1 MQSMTHL
8 DKAIAMIVC
17 IGIADILSL
26 IGTDFPTLLIICA
39 SNDGKPDM
47 TLSIKGWRPNFPD
60 HCI

>member
-47 TLSIKGWRPNFPD
+47 TLSIKG
-60 HCI
+60 